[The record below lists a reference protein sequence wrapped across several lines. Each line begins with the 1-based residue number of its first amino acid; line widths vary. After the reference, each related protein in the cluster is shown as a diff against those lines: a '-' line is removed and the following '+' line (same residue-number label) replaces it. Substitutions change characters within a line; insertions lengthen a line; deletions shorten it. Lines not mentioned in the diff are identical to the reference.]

1 MRKGTTRQWI
11 TITKK
16 SVTKINRKTSFI
28 YTHCFR
34 SDLPSLLPS
43 PNNIP
48 YSHHDAISPSRSI
61 TICASLS
68 LSLSLSLSHIHTHTH
83 TSTLSHLPGVPLYIL
98 LYNYLCK
105 SLSLSLSLTHT
116 HTHTFF
122 FKSTSPVKIGLTV
135 WSLVDINWN
144 IIIDNDSHLLY
155 INASSTKIGC
165 DEHLFFTLT
174 KPESKSL
181 SRYRNIPVC
190 LYLSISPPA

>member
-16 SVTKINRKTSFI
+16 SVTKSNRKTSFI

-48 YSHHDAISPSRSI
+48 YSHLDAISPSRSI
-61 TICASLS
+61 NICASLS
-68 LSLSLSLSHIHTHTH
+68 LSLSHTHT
-83 TSTLSHLPGVPLYIL
+83 L
-98 LYNYLCK
+98 
-105 SLSLSLSLTHT
+105 
-116 HTHTFF
+116 F
-122 FKSTSPVKIGLTV
+122 FKCTSPVKIGLTV

-174 KPESKSL
+174 EPVSKSL
-181 SRYRNIPVC
+181 SRYRNILVSLP
-190 LYLSISPPA
+190 LYIPSCII

>member
-48 YSHHDAISPSRSI
+48 YSHLDIISPSLSI

-68 LSLSLSLSHIHTHTH
+68 LSLSHTHTH
-83 TSTLSHLPGVPLYIL
+83 TLYI
-98 LYNYLCK
+98 
-105 SLSLSLSLTHT
+105 
-116 HTHTFF
+116 
-122 FKSTSPVKIGLTV
+122 KSTSPVKIGLTV

-174 KPESKSL
+174 KPASKSL